1 VANNQKAKK
10 PNIFIRLGR
19 FFKASWSELKKV
31 SWPTWKT
38 VLKNTSIVLLV
49 VLAFSILILGA
60 DQLFTLLLITL
71 PA

>member
-1 VANNQKAKK
+1 MANNQKAKK
-10 PNIFIRLGR
+10 PNIFVRLGR

-31 SWPTWKT
+31 SWPTMPT

-49 VLAFSILILGA
+49 VLVFSLIILGA
-60 DQLFTLLLITL
+60 DQLFTFLLITL